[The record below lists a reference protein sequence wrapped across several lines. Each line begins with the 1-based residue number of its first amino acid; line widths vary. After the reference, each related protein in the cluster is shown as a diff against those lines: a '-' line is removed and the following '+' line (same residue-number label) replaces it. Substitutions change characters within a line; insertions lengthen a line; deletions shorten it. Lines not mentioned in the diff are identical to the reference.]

1 MRPRPDP
8 TDDDPNSAP
17 LELFENNTPRPHGHH
32 GLTPTQEGVMNRTVF
47 FNFLLMAVRDLS
59 MQYPDRC
66 TECVFWDWLLD
77 QPGDIIG
84 TAFYKFD
91 VGVPFALNK
100 RDVTSL
106 DWAKLGFTQPS
117 GPQLRW
123 LAAVQRASRAGAT
136 WGAAVARA
144 DKVFP
149 FVPLVV
155 A

>member
-1 MRPRPDP
+1 
-8 TDDDPNSAP
+8 
-17 LELFENNTPRPHGHH
+17 
-32 GLTPTQEGVMNRTVF
+32 MNRSIF

-59 MQYPDRC
+59 MQYPDRS

-84 TAFYKFD
+84 AAFYRFD
-91 VGVPFALNK
+91 VGVRFALSK
-100 RDVTSL
+100 FDVSSL
-106 DWAKLGFTQPS
+106 DWARLGFTEPS

-136 WGAAVARA
+136 WGEAVARA
-144 DKVFP
+144 DEVFP
-149 FVPLVV
+149 FVPSVV